1 MIYTWLTSFEFQEYS
16 ESKDKEINEVLQK
29 VRKVDPRWYVSE
41 REIVK
46 RGFFKKKIETFYT
59 LYENTGDTEVRYQT
73 SVVTK
78 GDLMNFLFGLNTGYH
93 FKQEIKSLKNKIDVR
108 AKIKS
113 RSKSIFHKRK
123 VAL

>member
-16 ESKDKEINEVLQK
+16 ESKDKEINEVLQQ
-29 VRKVDPRWYVSE
+29 VRKFDPRWYVSE

-78 GDLMNFLFGLNTGYH
+78 GDLMNFLFGLNAGYH
-93 FKQEIKSLKNKIDVR
+93 FKQETIK
-108 AKIKS
+108 
-113 RSKSIFHKRK
+113 
-123 VAL
+123 